1 MRGKTRVD
9 SLSQLGIAISGNSL
23 LTSELP
29 LTTSR
34 LTCPSCVKRGRNL
47 SNFLVLPDI
56 YITTLRR
63 ARNHQPWNNNKHC
76 ASIKS
81 TTRNASSLPNS
92 ILNKYR
98 QKIMPPKAR
107 TTGSFVY
114 VVLDGSEI
122 DSVHAV
128 STAASQ
134 RVVELDSEEAEVVKK
149 ELQGGTVQ
157 VNEKVAAEPKTTKA
171 KTAKRKQSE
180 DPEPA
185 PEPKKKAAPKK
196 STKIEEEDEDVEEGP
211 KPTISKAKT
220 KTPAEQRAANA
231 KKPVKPE
238 DSDLPD
244 NVKALLAGSGNALE
258 GKNIVVTGVPPTLGR
273 KNAEA
278 LVEKYGGH
286 LTKSLSKKTSLVVV
300 GNDAGPTKLEKIAD
314 LGVDTLNEDEFV
326 ALLEG

>member
-1 MRGKTRVD
+1 
-9 SLSQLGIAISGNSL
+9 
-23 LTSELP
+23 
-29 LTTSR
+29 
-34 LTCPSCVKRGRNL
+34 
-47 SNFLVLPDI
+47 
-56 YITTLRR
+56 
-63 ARNHQPWNNNKHC
+63 
-76 ASIKS
+76 
-81 TTRNASSLPNS
+81 
-92 ILNKYR
+92 
-98 QKIMPPKAR
+98 MPPKSKAS
-107 TTGSFVY
+107 GSFVY

-122 DSVHAV
+122 DSVHAT

-149 ELQGGTVQ
+149 ELQGGTIQ
-157 VNEKVAAEPKTTKA
+157 ANEKAAAEPKLTKA
-171 KTAKRKQSE
+171 KSTKRKQSE

-196 STKIEEEDEDVEEGP
+196 AAKIEEEDQDEEELKP
-211 KPTISKAKT
+211 KISKAKT

-231 KKPVKPE
+231 KKPAKPE

-244 NVKALLAGSGNALE
+244 NVKALLAGSGNSLE

-300 GNDAGPTKLEKIAD
+300 GNDAGPAKLEKIAD
-314 LGVDTLNEDEFV
+314 LGVETMNEDEFV